1 MKVLFQSII
10 TIVFLYTLYRA
21 VVLQIGVTTSI
32 RWLQKKQKEFQS
44 TFRKI
49 TVDDPPFLILLLPVL
64 REERE
69 LPGLLQH
76 LSAVKYPA
84 NKIQIVVITTEK
96 EEFEAKS
103 LDGQNRQ
110 STISVAKEMVE
121 NKNLELGKQIFLHFH
136 YPQIVGKK
144 ADQLN
149 FALQEIDRLYLAPSA
164 DKTFIGVYDAD
175 SRPDVRTFEFI
186 AWDVANSIQQKETM
200 PQAYQQIPLYF
211 KNFHTLARTFEG
223 WLLRLEALY
232 QTRWAL
238 GYEIP
243 NYRSQTLLLNSSLRV
258 SSFWNSRLCY
268 LIGHGCFLRLDI
280 IRQVGSFPTYSPAED
295 LTLGNILSLLGIP
308 IKTIPFFDL
317 CEVPESLSILFHQ
330 SRVWFA
336 TSMTIFET
344 IHRLQTS
351 LKSRASETRAFYLA
365 LQRSIM
371 HVSWAFGGIIFISCL
386 LGSILIDARAKIF
399 LGLGV
404 ISGLTYTTVGIF
416 TVIRSFRILDKLLL
430 GVSHREWE
438 ISPADFL
445 SFLVLSPLKAI
456 TNCIGPVVYF
466 CYSLWSRITLS
477 SQAYKKTERSVSNT
491 R

>member
-1 MKVLFQSII
+1 MGVI
-10 TIVFLYTLYRA
+10 TSV
-21 VVLQIGVTTSI
+21 

-44 TFRKI
+44 TFRRI
-49 TVDDPPFLILLLPVL
+49 TADDFPFLILLLPIL

-76 LSAVKYPA
+76 ISSVKYPA
-84 NKIQIVVITTEK
+84 NKLRVVVITTEK
-96 EEFEAKS
+96 EEFEAKG
-103 LDGQNRQ
+103 LDGENWR

-121 NKNLELGKQIFLHFH
+121 NMNLEMGNQVFLHFH

-149 FALQEIDRLYLAPSA
+149 FALQEIDRLCLAPSA

-186 AWDVANSIQQKETM
+186 AWDVASSIQNKESI
-200 PQAYQQIPLYF
+200 PPAYQQIPLYL
-211 KNFHTLARTFEG
+211 KNFHALARTFEG

-243 NYRSQTLLLNSSLRV
+243 NYRSQTLLLSSSPHA
-258 SSFWNSRLCY
+258 SSFWNNRLCY
-268 LIGHGCFLRLDI
+268 LIGHGCFIRLDI
-280 IRQVGSFPTYSPAED
+280 IKQVGSFPTYSPAED

-308 IKTIPFFDL
+308 IRPIPFFDF
-317 CEVPESLSILFHQ
+317 CEVPESLFILFHQ

-344 IHRLQTS
+344 IRRLRSS
-351 LKSRASETRAFYLA
+351 LKSRPSQARAFYLA
-365 LQRSIM
+365 TQRSIM

-386 LGSILIDARAKIF
+386 LGSILLDVRAKIF
-399 LGLGV
+399 LGLGL
-404 ISGLTYTTVGIF
+404 IAGLTYTAVGIF
-416 TVIRSFRILDKLLL
+416 TVIRSFRAFDKLLL

-438 ISPADFL
+438 ITPANFL

-466 CYSLWSRITLS
+466 CYLLWGRVTLS
-477 SQAYKKTERSVSNT
+477 GQAYRKTERSVNNT